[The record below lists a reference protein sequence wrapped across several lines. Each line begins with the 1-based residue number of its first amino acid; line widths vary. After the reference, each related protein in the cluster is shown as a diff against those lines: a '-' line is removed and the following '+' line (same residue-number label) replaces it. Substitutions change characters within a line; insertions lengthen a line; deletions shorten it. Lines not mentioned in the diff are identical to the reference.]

1 MKTFLRVMGLV
12 FALNCLVIS
21 PRCGWAVEQSATRTG
36 GKTETQTAEEAASRY
51 VELEDIVVTATGNVK
66 MRDTPAS
73 ISVITAKDIE
83 AQGIKNIGEALAKV
97 AGVFDD
103 GSSSYYFSLRG
114 TRSSSSGGP
123 LVLVDGVRQ
132 DVGMLGYNYFET
144 IPVAEIERIEILRSP
159 GSTVFGA
166 DSARGIISIIT
177 KKADKKKKG
186 LKGSVSAS
194 AGSWSTFDESA
205 TLSGVMDRWD
215 LLFSGSRTD
224 TEGYLHNE
232 QERSAARVK
241 AGYSFSDQA
250 RLGLNL
256 SYKDNHWQ
264 TVRGKNRYALE
275 NDREADEFQETPTAK
290 LTSYNE
296 TDQEASSLGLD
307 FGYKAQDLFFDILA
321 AATQV
326 DEEHDAR
333 YATYT
338 SPKSVYRDD
347 RNQDRYN
354 LDVSGGYRF
363 GQGFFQYTPKLG
375 FNLETTALEQ
385 RRDYYNDPVGKA
397 ASKRKA
403 DIDFDQEKAGL
414 FFQNQLLFGERWEL
428 NAGGRAG
435 TKSVTRSRTATATAS
450 TPAAATPPG
459 RSPPPTTGTTGPR
472 ATCRPANR
480 TGTRWPITTRRPC
493 ST

>member
-1 MKTFLRVMGLV
+1 
-12 FALNCLVIS
+12 
-21 PRCGWAVEQSATRTG
+21 
-36 GKTETQTAEEAASRY
+36 
-51 VELEDIVVTATGNVK
+51 

-321 AATQV
+321 AATRV